1 MRGSVKRGFVFACA
15 LALFVVAG
23 VAGAVNE
30 KDGGELNAFTKLARG
45 SGPIDPG
52 AGNGLTASGPFS
64 KQQITAFRCSS
75 AGNPAVSVDMSCNDP
90 NPYGQDWNP
99 DNEIAVAVDPED
111 PDHLLAGSND
121 YFYRFNNANGTRHVI
136 VPTGFFT
143 SFDGGATWVDGQ
155 IPFRSGNGAGD
166 PSPGFVADPRSP
178 TVNRPFA
185 LMAQLENVGPNTG
198 CCVAQG
204 NVTVSRSLDGGVTWQ
219 RPVVVFKGHG
229 AGIGP
234 ANNAVFYDKEWL
246 TVDNYP
252 DSPFYGRIYVT
263 ATRFVNTLQG
273 GFLRSP
279 IVISYSDDGGLT
291 WSPPKVISGSHP
303 TCTSQSD
310 GSSGTECDEDQNSIP
325 EVASNGN
332 VLVYFGNYQNEA
344 LWEVP
349 EEFDAQMMVVRS
361 TNGGGSFA
369 PPVVA
374 ADREDGFSDT
384 PWSVIQRQTMWGHQI
399 RWSADGNISIS
410 PDNPNEVVIVYSD
423 RDVPN
428 PNAAANPDC
437 IDDAPG
443 DPPNY
448 DPCNAGP
455 SSNYAIWKVESHDG
469 GLHWDPPT
477 LVEDGPGQAW
487 FPWADHLS
495 DGTLVVA
502 WDQDTA
508 ASPADTFVHRLKVGS
523 GASTA
528 LTPNTAEGRTAV
540 ENPDVSIT
548 HWAGQYV
555 PQDLWPQICGPAGY
569 TDPPVTDARGKDC
582 NEFHGDYTGLAV
594 GSDGSINI
602 TWTGLNRFDVSPQLD
617 FYTGGPH
624 DGYVQDAMFAR
635 R

>member
-1 MRGSVKRGFVFACA
+1 MKRALLVLCA
-15 LALFVVAG
+15 LTLLAVVG

-30 KDGGELNAFTKLARG
+30 KDGGDMNAFKMLTRG
-45 SGPIDPG
+45 SGTGDPG
-52 AGNGLTASGPFS
+52 ARNGLTASGPFS
-64 KQQITAFRCSS
+64 KQRITAYRCDSE
-75 AGNPAVSVDMSCNDP
+75 GNPAVSVDMSCNDH

-99 DNEIAVAVDPED
+99 DNEIAVAADPED

-166 PSPGFVADPRSP
+166 PSPGFVADPKSP
-178 TVNRPFA
+178 QVNRSVA

-198 CCVAQG
+198 CCVSQG
-204 NVTVSRSLDGGVTWQ
+204 NVTVSRSLDGGLTWQ

-252 DSPFYGRIYVT
+252 DSPFYGRTYVT
-263 ATRFVNTLQG
+263 ATAFENDLHGSYR
-273 GFLRSP
+273 RAP
-279 IVISYSDDGGLT
+279 IVFSYSDDGGLT
-291 WSPPKVISGSHP
+291 WSTPKEISGHHP
-303 TCTSQSD
+303 TCTFQSHGPD
-310 GSSGTECDEDQNSIP
+310 NGECDEDQNSIP
-325 EVASNGN
+325 EVAPNGN
-332 VLVYFGNYQNEA
+332 LLVYFGNYQNEA

-349 EEFDAQMMVVRS
+349 EDFDAQMMVVRS
-361 TNGGGSFA
+361 TNGGGSFSN
-369 PPVVA
+369 PHVA
-374 ADREDGFSDT
+374 GDREDGASDT
-384 PWSVIQRQTMWGHQI
+384 PWSVIGRQTMWGHQI
-399 RWSADGNISIS
+399 RWGADGNISIS
-410 PDNPNEVVIVYSD
+410 PADPNEVVIVYSD
-423 RDVPN
+423 RAVPN
-428 PNAAANPDC
+428 PNAPADPDC
-437 IDDAPG
+437 INDAPG
-443 DPPNY
+443 EPPNY

-469 GLHWDPPT
+469 GIHWDPPT
-477 LVEDGPGQAW
+477 LVQDGPGQAW
-487 FPWADHLS
+487 FPWADHES

-502 WDQDTA
+502 WDQDTS
-508 ASPADTFVHRLKVGS
+508 ASPADTFVHVLKVGA
-523 GASTA
+523 ASSVP
-528 LTPNTAEGRTAV
+528 LHPNTAEGRTPTERV
-540 ENPDVSIT
+540 DVSIT

-555 PQDLWPQICGPAGY
+555 PEPLWPRICGPAGY
-569 TDPPVTDARGKDC
+569 TDPPVENAEGKDC

-594 GSDGSINI
+594 GSDDSINVV
-602 TWTGLNRFDVSPQLD
+602 WTGLNRHDVSPQRD

-624 DGYVQDAMFAR
+624 DGYAQDAMYAR